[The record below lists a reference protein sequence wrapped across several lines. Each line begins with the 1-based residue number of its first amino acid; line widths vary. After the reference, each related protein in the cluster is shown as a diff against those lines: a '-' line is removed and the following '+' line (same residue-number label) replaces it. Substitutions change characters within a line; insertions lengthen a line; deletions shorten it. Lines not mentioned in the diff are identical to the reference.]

1 MESLFPGPLVGLFAL
16 VGAVLW
22 LVCLAVQYCRGV
34 SELVADRRERARWR
48 SEYDREQEQ
57 GIATINAIH
66 NWSDEVY
73 P

>member
-1 MESLFPGPLVGLFAL
+1 MQSLVLTPLLGWCAL
-16 VGAVLW
+16 AVVVLW
-22 LVCLAVQYCRGV
+22 LVCLVVQYCRGV
-34 SELVADRRERARWR
+34 LELLAHRRAVSTWR
-48 SEYDREQEQ
+48 TAYDKEQQE

>member
-1 MESLFPGPLVGLFAL
+1 MESFFAGPILGLLAL
-16 VGAVLW
+16 GGVVLW

-34 SELVADRRERARWR
+34 SEMVAHRRARSSWQIA
-48 SEYDREQEQ
+48 YDKEQEE